1 MVYYIHK
8 HRCFG
13 STLSVFSHHYCS
25 ASPLYHFNYQLEFCY
40 SLFLRIFLIIWED
53 VLLNKLWNDFKN
65 IYYFRNLIMIML
77 LCWFSVAQLCPTLC
91 DLKSYSMP
99 DSSVFHYWCLLRFL
113 SIEPIEW
120 CHPTISPSVTLF
132 SFCLQSFP
140 ASWSFPVSQMFSSG
154 GQSIGTS
161 ASAISPSM
169 NVHGWFSLGLIG
181 LISLQSKGLS
191 IVFSSTTVQ

>member
-8 HRCFG
+8 HRCSS

-113 SIEPIEW
+113 SIEPTEW
-120 CHPTISPSVTLF
+120 CHPTISPSVALF

-140 ASWSFPVSQMFSSG
+140 ASGSFPVSQMFASA
-154 GQSIGTS
+154 GQSIGAS
-161 ASAISPSM
+161 ASASVLPM
-169 NVHGWFSLGLIG
+169 NIQGWFPLGFSGLI
-181 LISLQSKGLS
+181 LLSKGLS
-191 IVFSSTTVQ
+191 RVF